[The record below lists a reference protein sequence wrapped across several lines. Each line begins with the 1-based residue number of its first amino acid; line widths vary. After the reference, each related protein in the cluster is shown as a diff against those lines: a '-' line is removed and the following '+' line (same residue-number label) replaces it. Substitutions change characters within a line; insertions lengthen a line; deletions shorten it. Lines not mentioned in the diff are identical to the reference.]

1 MSNYG
6 TIREYRDDPQF
17 RDYRD
22 EDGGS
27 VAELTE
33 QIRSNIFKINN
44 GANTVERAMKS
55 LGTDRDSDQLR
66 DKIHETSQ
74 STNKVVQS
82 TTRFLRKAAGKP
94 ANKQEKIQLDLLKSN
109 FHDACTRFQT
119 LQKKAAAKV
128 KSSVVLGSQSKQPL
142 VSFGVSLTDFDSVLN
157 QTCFM
162 KCTYTHIDAKKKP
175 QQPTDSFSLLS
186 GSSLKSLAGSMT
198 SSADILDVN
207 EIFRELGALV
217 HTQGEVLDTIDSNV
231 EVAYSNVESGNEQLI
246 KAAEYQRKSR
256 KKMCCLV
263 VIFLVIAVVITI
275 IVVVSIKA

>member
-1 MSNYG
+1 MSVNRIKMSNYG

-27 VAELTE
+27 VAELTD

-44 GANTVERAMKS
+44 GANVLERAMKS
-55 LGTDRDSDQLR
+55 LGTDRDSEQLR
-66 DKIHETSQ
+66 DRIHETSQ
-74 STNKVVQS
+74 TTNKVVQS
-82 TTRFLRKAAGKP
+82 TTRFLRTAAGKP

-128 KSSVVLGSQSKQPL
+128 KTSVVLGSQSKQPL
-142 VSFGVSLTDFDSVLN
+142 VSFGDDDHL
-157 QTCFM
+157 
-162 KCTYTHIDAKKKP
+162 AAAEE
-175 QQPTDSFSLLS
+175 QQRRTQI
-186 GSSLKSLAGSMT
+186 LKEQEVVIEDDLALIREREERIHQLE
-198 SSADILDVN
+198 ADILDVN

-263 VIFLVIAVVITI
+263 VIFLVIAIVITI